1 MSFYRELGAMPRV
14 MVLSPWEE
22 SRVSIVNA
30 DIVIS
35 NTGTS
40 SLEASMLGI
49 PGVTA
54 TRMYFEKLMV
64 VPAFDPS
71 IERVSE
77 LLEKAKIWKENFNSK
92 EFRHELGK
100 IKKNQFSG
108 NCGDFKTDVNV
119 MSSQNITKLHD
130 AFKEVIESYST

>member
-1 MSFYRELGAMPRV
+1 MI
-14 MVLSPWEE
+14 LSPWEE
-22 SRVSIVNA
+22 SRASIVNA

-40 SLEASMLGI
+40 SLEASMLGV

-64 VPAFDPS
+64 VPSFDPS
-71 IERVSE
+71 VEKVSE
-77 LLEKAKIWKENFNSK
+77 LLEKAKVWKENFNFT
-92 EFRHELGK
+92 EFKHKLGE

-119 MSSQNITKLHD
+119 ISTKNISKLRD
-130 AFKEVIESYST
+130 AFREVIGSSKV